1 MDRTVHHGWLGLQL
15 EHKITEGLY
24 QRRSADTDKY
34 GYYSAQV
41 GILKQDMVTLT
52 ILRFIRNALGTFVY
66 MKKEIPAEDDWAS
79 IRTMTIAKGRIMNMV
94 IEAVFRDFEM
104 VCAPVSAP
112 ARKIFYETPQCISQT
127 LLTNGLTLH
136 HAGRTY
142 S

>member
-52 ILRFIRNALGTFVY
+52 ILRFIRNALGTFIY
-66 MKKEIPAEDDWAS
+66 LKKEVSAEDDWAS
-79 IRTMTIAKGRIMNMV
+79 IRTRTQSKDRIMNMV
-94 IEAVFRDFEM
+94 IEAAFRDFEM
-104 VCAPVSAP
+104 AGAPE
-112 ARKIFYETPQCISQT
+112 RKIFYETPQCISQT
-127 LLTNGLTLH
+127 LLANGSTLH